1 LETLDGIGPKLV
13 TALGEYAQ
21 HDAPWALVQRLSQQ
35 LSIAPVTPTVS
46 LPYSGKTIVFTGT
59 LNQMSRE
66 EAKARAKALG
76 FRVTSDVSRTTDVV
90 VLGENAGSKR
100 QKAEALQVTIWDEGK
115 FLGIL
120 DGFSA
125 A

>member
-1 LETLDGIGPKLV
+1 
-13 TALGEYAQ
+13 
-21 HDAPWALVQRLSQQ
+21 
-35 LSIAPVTPTVS
+35 

-76 FRVTSDVSRTTDVV
+76 FRVTSDVSRTTDIV

-100 QKAEALQVTIWDEGK
+100 QKAEALGLTLWDEER
-115 FLGIL
+115 FLGALGGIR
-120 DGFSA
+120 
-125 A
+125 

>member
-1 LETLDGIGPKLV
+1 
-13 TALGEYAQ
+13 
-21 HDAPWALVQRLSQQ
+21 
-35 LSIAPVTPTVS
+35 
-46 LPYSGKTIVFTGT
+46 
-59 LNQMSRE
+59 MSRE